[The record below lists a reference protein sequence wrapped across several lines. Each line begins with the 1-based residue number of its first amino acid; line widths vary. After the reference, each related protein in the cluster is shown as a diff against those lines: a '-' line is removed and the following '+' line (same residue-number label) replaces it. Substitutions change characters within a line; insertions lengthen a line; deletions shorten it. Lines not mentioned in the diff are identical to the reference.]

1 MSESETEYLIVTQ
14 YFHPDTASTGQLI
27 TDLAVGLEQRGLNMS
42 VLTTQPNYH
51 SGDHDK
57 EPRKTTH
64 EGVAIRR
71 IRAPQVRQS
80 SLVRRAFNWIVYSV
94 WMSIALLISRTD
106 GDREVIFTSNPPFF
120 PLAMWAVCRLRGW
133 KYTYIVHDFWPLKG
147 VAFGFWSES
156 GIVDTVWSW
165 LHDYAFADAS
175 NVVTIGEVMRE
186 TVIDRTNAGLSE
198 EDVSVIHN
206 WADEDF
212 IEPLAKA
219 DNQFSET
226 HGLLDR
232 FTLLYSGNIGLFHDL
247 ETVTRAMPAVD
258 DDVVFQVI
266 GEGDN
271 KERIVE
277 IAEKLGVRGDKVRF
291 LPYQPLEDLP
301 YTLTSGDVSIVTVK
315 EEFKGICVSSKLYTS
330 LAAGMPILA
339 VVADGSDEAKIVNEH
354 DAGVQVTQGE
364 TEAVAEAVEHWIA
377 DPDLVERQGWNA
389 RQAFE
394 TRFTKSESV
403 DAYYRLLVE

>member
-1 MSESETEYLIVTQ
+1 MLDQFHIEGETAIVTG
-14 YFHPDTASTGQLI
+14 ASQGI
-27 TDLAVGLEQRGLNMS
+27 GEAIAKKFADDGVN
-42 VLTTQPNYH
+42 
-51 SGDHDK
+51 
-57 EPRKTTH
+57 
-64 EGVAIRR
+64 VAIC
-71 IRAPQVRQS
+71 
-80 SLVRRAFNWIVYSV
+80 
-94 WMSIALLISRTD
+94 SR
-106 GDREVIFTSNPPFF
+106 DRERFGPVVEDIEAAGGTAYGAECDVTDRERVFEFVDEVVEEFGGVDVLVNNAGGSFQSPFEDLSANAWKTIIDINLHGAFHFTQ
-120 PLAMWAVCRLRGW
+120 AV
-133 KYTYIVHDFWPLKG
+133 
-147 VAFGFWSES
+147 
-156 GIVDTVWSW
+156 
-165 LHDYAFADAS
+165 
-175 NVVTIGEVMRE
+175 GEVMRE